1 MKKDKESGG
10 YKRLKRRANI
20 TLILIIILA
29 IIACRWDIAV
39 RTYTVDT
46 GKNAE
51 FTKILL
57 ITDFHSS
64 YYGAGGSELISQ
76 IDKISPEI
84 VLLGG
89 DICDDKVPHERTWAL
104 LENIGSRYP
113 CYYVTGN
120 HEYWSGEA
128 GDIKEKIR
136 LYGVDVLVNEKRNI
150 EINGKKITLYGLEDP
165 EYFGTYGINEHWA
178 EALETLNADV
188 DKTALNIL
196 LTHRPDGADY
206 YKNSSFDISLC
217 GHAHGGQVR
226 IPYILNGLY
235 APNQGLFPD
244 YAGGE
249 YDFPS
254 HKMIVSRGLC
264 RNTMPRVFNRPE
276 LVVVEAR

>member
-64 YYGAGGSELISQ
+64 YYGAGGSELIKQ
-76 IDKISPEI
+76 IDKISPEVI
-84 VLLGG
+84 LLGG
-89 DICDDKVPHERTWAL
+89 DICDDKVPHERTWEL

-113 CYYVTGN
+113 CYYVAGN
-120 HEYWSGEA
+120 HEYWSGEIK
-128 GDIKEKIR
+128 DIKAKIGAC
-136 LYGVDVLVNEKRNI
+136 GVDVLENEKR
-150 EINGKKITLYGLEDP
+150 EMDINGKKLVLYGLEDP
-165 EYFGTYGINEHWA
+165 EYFGTYGINDIWA
-178 EALETLNADV
+178 AAFERLNADV
-188 DKTALNIL
+188 DTNKLNIL
-196 LTHRPDGADY
+196 LSHRPDGVDY

-235 APNQGLFPD
+235 APNQGWLPK

-249 YDFPS
+249 YVFEH

-264 RNTMPRVFNRPE
+264 RNTLPRVFNRPE